1 MHIAMTEPL
10 FAWNCLQDCPSLQTL
25 KQWLA
30 AVPDATLLE
39 GLRQHRGRGRNDYP
53 VHVLWGVVLLTI
65 ALRHT
70 SYQACLDELRRNEGL
85 RRLIGLAEPAGVPD
99 KWNLSRFLDVLGQEP
114 HLSQLRRVFDAM
126 IQRLGAV
133 VDNLGKH
140 TAGDATA
147 LHARRK
153 GQAGAGQEAAEGL
166 AQPAGGRKEYTNEQG
181 EVTRVIEWFG
191 YKLHLLVDVRHEVAL
206 AYQVTSANG
215 DDGKTLPALV
225 EQAQGNLPKGRMDSL
240 AYDKAA
246 DSGDVHQTLD
256 AAGIR
261 PVIQNRCLWKDHAE
275 EMLPGHDGR
284 SNITYDEAGTLYCY
298 DRISEPPVRHRMAC
312 IGHEPQRKTIKYRCP
327 ARHEGWTCPSESLCN
342 AGKDYGKTVRVD
354 RTIDLRRF
362 PPIPRATKKF
372 ERLYKGRTAVERTN
386 ARLKL
391 FWGIDDGNVTGA
403 RRFHAL
409 VGAVMLVHAGF
420 ATLLAA
426 APRREGTLGKL
437 HLGHVQKVL
446 AAQIGSG

>member
-10 FAWNCLQDCPSLQTL
+10 FAWNCLQDSPSLQTL
-25 KQWLA
+25 KQLLVT
-30 AVPDATLLE
+30 VPDAALLE

-70 SYQACLDELRRNEGL
+70 SYQACLDELRRNQGL
-85 RRLIGLAEPAGVPD
+85 RQLVGITDEAGVPD

-114 HLSQLRRVFDAM
+114 HLGQLRTIFDAM
-126 IQRLGAV
+126 IRRLAAV
-133 VDNLGKH
+133 VEDLGTR

-153 GQAGAGQEAAEGL
+153 GEVAAAEEFAEGL
-166 AQPAGGRKEYTNEQG
+166 AQPTGGRKEYTDEAG
-181 EVTRVIEWFG
+181 TVTRIVEWFG
-191 YKLHLLVDVRHEVAL
+191 YKLHLLVDVKHEVAV
-206 AYQVTSANG
+206 AYRISSANV
-215 DDGKTLPALV
+215 DDGKTLPTLL
-225 EQAQGNLPKGRMDSL
+225 EQAQGNLPKDRMDSL

-246 DSGDVHQTLD
+246 DSGDVHETLD
-256 AAGIR
+256 AAAIR
-261 PVIQNRCLWKDHAE
+261 PVIQTRCLWKDHTE

-298 DRISEPPVRHRMAC
+298 DRVSEPPVRHKMAY

-327 ARHEGWTCPSESLCN
+327 ARHEGWSCPSQSLCN
-342 AGKDYGKTVRVD
+342 ADKQYGKTVRVD

-362 PPIPRATKKF
+362 PPIPRATKTF
-372 ERLYKGRTAVERTN
+372 ERLYKGRTAVERVN

-403 RRFHAL
+403 TRFHAQ

-420 ATLLAA
+420 ATLLAT

-437 HLGHVQKVL
+437 QLGRVQKAL
-446 AAQIGSG
+446 QAQLTG